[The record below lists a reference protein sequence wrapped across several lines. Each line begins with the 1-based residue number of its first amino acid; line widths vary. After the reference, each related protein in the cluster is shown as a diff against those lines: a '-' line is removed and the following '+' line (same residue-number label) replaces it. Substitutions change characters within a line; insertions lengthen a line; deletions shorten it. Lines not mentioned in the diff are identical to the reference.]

1 MKVINPGKRLLKTRL
16 SHIFLLFLVA
26 GYLVLGAASVA
37 RGQAS
42 ATTATLAGVVRDA
55 AGASIH
61 GVTIT
66 LRNLITNQTRQVTSD
81 AGGSYRAVALP
92 VGDYEVR
99 AEASGFAAYVNPSV
113 TLALGSTSTLDITL
127 RPTDVSAEVTVT
139 DRPPAIDPTQTA
151 STTSID
157 PERIEEL
164 PVNSRNYLEFTLLA
178 PGVAPSNKQTSGGI
192 SAGTTSG
199 APLAD
204 SGFTFGGLRPRSNSI
219 SIDGLDNTD
228 ETTGA
233 ARVAL
238 SPEIVREFQIV
249 NNGLSAEFGGA
260 AGGAINVVTRT
271 GANEWH
277 GDLFTFFQNERF
289 NAREPYGDPPPAS
302 RLRFRRYQ
310 PGGALGGPIE
320 RDRFFFYVAAEQ
332 EHLTGEDESEIDRA
346 ARTRINTLLA
356 SGFAPRLLVR
366 SLTARRFPTGADETE
381 AAAKLTYLV
390 GPRHTLNF
398 RFAFTNARDRV
409 DAFNTD
415 ILSDLSAR
423 GSSYTKD
430 YQLTGSAISV
440 LSTRLINDFRFQVST
455 RRALTRAGDL
465 TGPGIEI
472 EGLARF
478 GRPYNADTTRR
489 ETRELF
495 VDNISLSRGR
505 NEWKAGA
512 TVNHVSLND
521 DAQDGFGGLFVF
533 RSLDDFAS
541 GRPALWRQAFGNTR
555 TQFGVTSLGLFLQD
569 QWRATSHLTLNL
581 GVRYDVEQLPS
592 PFRTDANN
600 FSPRLGLAF
609 SPSSKWVMRAG
620 LGLYYDRLPLAFLN
634 RAVQKNGS
642 RSFEQVANGAD
653 AAGVF
658 AATNG
663 GRALTPVAGINPSV
677 FRADP
682 RFVTPYSVQA
692 NVGVERLLTSDV
704 TVRADY
710 LFTRGRHLPRTRNI
724 NLLPP
729 VVLTPA
735 NAAALGISASTPQ
748 QLGHLVFGPGRIDP
762 RFDAIYQLE
771 DSANSTYN
779 GLTLTLNKRLSH
791 EFELLTSYTL
801 SKAIDDASDFDEQP
815 ANPYDL
821 LAERALSRQDVR
833 HRFVVSALFELPFG
847 EEEENKGSNQ
857 GSDDL
862 LGAILGHIEVAP
874 IVTLSSGRPVNPL
887 TGADEERSR
896 AFPLASRPVGLARN
910 SLRTPRFI
918 NFDLRALKYFP
929 FGGKRRLDLV
939 VEFFNLF
946 NHPNVTG
953 VNQFFGSGTAPLST
967 FGAPTAFATPRQLR
981 FSIDFEF

>member
-1 MKVINPGKRLLKTRL
+1 V
-16 SHIFLLFLVA
+16 
-26 GYLVLGAASVA
+26 
-37 RGQAS
+37 
-42 ATTATLAGVVRDA
+42 
-55 AGASIH
+55 
-61 GVTIT
+61 
-66 LRNLITNQTRQVTSD
+66 
-81 AGGSYRAVALP
+81 LP
-92 VGDYEVR
+92 VGTYEVR
-99 AEASGFAAYVNPSV
+99 AESAGFAPYVNPQV
-113 TLALGSTSTLDITL
+113 TVAVGSTTTLDITL
-127 RPTDVSAEVTVT
+127 SPAGVSAEITVT

-178 PGVAPSNKQTSGGI
+178 PGVAPSNRQMGGGG
-192 SAGTTSG
+192 SNGASSG

-204 SGFTFGGLRPRSNSI
+204 SGFTFGGLRPRSNTI

-233 ARVAL
+233 SRVAL

-271 GANEWH
+271 GENEWH
-277 GDLFTFFQNERF
+277 GDLFTFLQNERF
-289 NAREPYGDPPPAS
+289 NAREPYSDPPPAS

-310 PGGALGGPIE
+310 PGGALGGPII

-332 EHLTGEDESEIDRA
+332 EHLAGEDESEINRA
-346 ARTRINTLLA
+346 TLTHINSLLA
-356 SGFAPRLLVR
+356 SGFAPRLAVR
-366 SLTARRFPTGADETE
+366 SLTGRRFATGADETE
-381 AAAKLTYLV
+381 AAGKLTYLA
-390 GPRHTLNF
+390 GQRNTLNF
-398 RFAFTNARDRV
+398 RFAFTNARDRL

-415 ILSDLSAR
+415 TLSDVTAR

-440 LSTRLINDFRFQVST
+440 LSPRIVNDFRAQVSS
-455 RRALTRAGDL
+455 RHVFTRAGD
-465 TGPGIEI
+465 TQGPGVEI
-472 EGLARF
+472 AGVVRF
-478 GRPYNADTTRR
+478 GRLYDADTTRR
-489 ETRELF
+489 ETRDQF
-495 VDNISLSRGR
+495 VDNVSLSRGR
-505 NEWKAGA
+505 SDWKTGA

-533 RSLDDFAS
+533 RSLDDFAA
-541 GRPALWRQAFGNTR
+541 GRPVLWRQSFGASR
-555 TQFGVTSLGLFLQD
+555 TQFGVTSFGGFLQD

-581 GVRYDVEQLPS
+581 GARYDLEQLPS

-600 FSPRLGLAF
+600 ISPRLGLAL
-609 SPSSKWVMRAG
+609 SPSSRWVVRAG
-620 LGLYYDRLPLAFLN
+620 FGLFYDRLPLAFLN
-634 RAVQKNGS
+634 RAIQKNGNQA
-642 RSFEQVANGAD
+642 FEQVATDAD
-653 AAGVF
+653 AAAVF
-658 AATNG
+658 TATQG
-663 GRALTPVAGINPSV
+663 GRALAPVAGINPSI

-682 RFVTPYSVQA
+682 NFVTPYSVQA
-692 NVGVERLLTSDV
+692 NVWVERLLTSDV

-710 LFTRGRHLPRTRNI
+710 LFTRGVHLPRTRNI

-729 VVLTPA
+729 VVLIAA
-735 NAAALGISASTPQ
+735 NAAALGFPSPTPQ
-748 QLGHLVFGPGRIDP
+748 QLGRPVFGPGRIDP
-762 RFDAIYQLE
+762 RFDAVYQLE

-779 GLTLTLNKRLSH
+779 GLTLALNKRLSN
-791 EFELLTSYTL
+791 EFELSASYTL
-801 SKAIDDASDFDEQP
+801 SKALDDASDFDEQP

-821 LAERALSRQDVR
+821 RAERALSRQDVR
-833 HRFVVSALFELPFG
+833 HRFVVSPLFDLPFG
-847 EEEENKGSNQ
+847 EEEENKGSSKE
-857 GSDDL
+857 GDDL
-862 LGAILGHIEVAP
+862 MGSILGHIEVAP
-874 IVTLSSGRPVNPL
+874 IVTVGSGRPVNPL

-896 AFPLASRPVGLARN
+896 AYPLASRPLGLARN

-929 FGGKRRLDLV
+929 FGERRRLDLV

-953 VNQFFGSGTAPLST
+953 VNQFFGSGASPLAS
-967 FGAPTAFATPRQLR
+967 FAAPTSFSSPRQVR